1 MDLLTQLQ
9 TQNKNNPVEKAKHKG
24 FVPQLEKQGYAYM
37 TRKGN
42 GNYQITN
49 AYLLSDKVL
58 ETLGYTGKH
67 PEKRTEKGDEVRIQI
82 HKGYG
87 DNLVQVLTD
96 KKTGKIN
103 TEKVEQLKEQLKIHL
118 QINK

>member
-1 MDLLTQLQ
+1 MDLLSQLQ
-9 TQNKNNPVEKAKHKG
+9 TQIKNNPVEKGKHNG
-24 FVPQLEKQGYAYM
+24 LIPQLEKQGVAYM

-49 AYLLSDKVL
+49 AYLLSAEVL
-58 ETLGYTGKH
+58 AALGYTGKK

-87 DNLVQVLTD
+87 DALIKVLTD
-96 KKTGKIN
+96 KKTNKIDA
-103 TEKVEQLKEQLKIHL
+103 EKVEHLKEQMKIHL
-118 QINK
+118 QINQ

>member
-9 TQNKNNPVEKAKHKG
+9 NQIKNNPVEKGKHNG
-24 FVPQLEKQGYAYM
+24 LIPQLEKQGVAYM

-49 AYLLSDKVL
+49 AYLLTDEVL
-58 ETLGYTGKH
+58 TALGYTGKK
-67 PEKRTEKGDEVRIQI
+67 PAKRTEKGDEVRIQI

-87 DNLVQVLTD
+87 DALLNILTD
-96 KKTGKIN
+96 KKTKKVDVQ
-103 TEKVEQLKEQLKIHL
+103 KVEFLKEQMKIHL
-118 QINK
+118 QINQ